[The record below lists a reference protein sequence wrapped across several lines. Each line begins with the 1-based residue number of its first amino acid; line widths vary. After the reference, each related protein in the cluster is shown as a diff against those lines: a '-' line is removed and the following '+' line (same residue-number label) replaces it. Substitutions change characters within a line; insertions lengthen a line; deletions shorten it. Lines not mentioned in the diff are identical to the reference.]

1 MVGPSYVFQ
10 VRQLSPLSWVGRFST
25 NLQEFFVA
33 SRLDLGGERCC
44 CSMFIGAFSHSPEID
59 ILTTRVS
66 CFSPY
71 QHRFIEV
78 KPSHDY
84 VYTFPGKKRFAVCH
98 FIKIWTQGIENMW
111 SPIPFWFEI
120 HTGRKMG

>member
-1 MVGPSYVFQ
+1 MLFP
-10 VRQLSPLSWVGRFST
+10 
-25 NLQEFFVA
+25 
-33 SRLDLGGERCC
+33 
-44 CSMFIGAFSHSPEID
+44 HSPEID

-98 FIKIWTQGIENMW
+98 FIKILHRELRICEV
-111 SPIPFWFEI
+111 PFHSDLKFIQEEKWGRIFEI
-120 HTGRKMG
+120 CYILFKWSDTVDQVNHVQFSVYTFFVIDCLYL